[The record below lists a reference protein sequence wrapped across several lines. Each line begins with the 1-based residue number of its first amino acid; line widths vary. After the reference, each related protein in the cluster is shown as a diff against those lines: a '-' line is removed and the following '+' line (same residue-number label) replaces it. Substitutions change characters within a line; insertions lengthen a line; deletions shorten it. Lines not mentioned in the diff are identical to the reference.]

1 MGKKLKKM
9 AKVFDCFSPS
19 SCTSSTSCFCINSME
34 VQDEEDEFFDK
45 QPLIATNTKDNQ
57 LLTLKDVV
65 NGNQTLAFQLKPKM
79 VTLRVSMHCKGCA
92 RKVEKHISK
101 MEGVSSYTIDLETK
115 MVIIIGDILPFEVV
129 ESVSKVKNAQLWQS
143 SLAS

>member
-1 MGKKLKKM
+1 MGKLKKM
-9 AKVFDCFSPS
+9 AKVFDCFTPS
-19 SCTSSTSCFCINSME
+19 SCNSTSCFCINSME

-45 QPLIATNTKDNQ
+45 QPLIATNNNKDNQ